1 MLQVLIQ
8 FSTGEQSKHQVS
20 TLQEARRLVALSGRS
35 NKSSRSAASDCKE
48 RIVRDY
54 KILGSDNK
62 QLVLKEC
69 A

>member
-35 NKSSRSAASDCKE
+35 NKK

-54 KILGSDNK
+54 KILGSDSK
-62 QLVLKEC
+62 QLILKEC